1 MTVLRFSRA
10 VMCCCVSKGP
20 IQTAPPIFVLHRPAI
35 PKIGIQKLVA
45 LIPKPRSHLVRY
57 HGVFT
62 PNARLRKEVV
72 AKAPKSK
79 RGEGSELA
87 KGCTKKRMAW
97 HRLMRRVFEIDVLQC
112 PKCKGRMTNVS
123 FIIQRTV
130 IRKILKHLGLP
141 GDSPKLSP
149 PKFKQMDFDY
159 A

>member
-1 MTVLRFSRA
+1 M
-10 VMCCCVSKGP
+10 
-20 IQTAPPIFVLHRPAI
+20 IQGLSLLAPPNHHPSPFYTDGQFA
-35 PKIGIQKLVA
+35 KIGIEKLVA

-62 PNARLRKEVV
+62 PNARLRKKVV
-72 AKAPKSK
+72 AKAPKAK
-79 RGEGSELA
+79 RGEGSEHA
-87 KGCTKKRMAW
+87 KGCTRKRMEW
-97 HRLMRRVFEIDVLQC
+97 HRLMRRVFEIDVLEC

-141 GDSPKLSP
+141 GDSPRLSP
-149 PKFKQMDFDY
+149 PKFKQMDFEY